1 MSRKFIA
8 IFMLLTMLLVF
19 VPTASAA
26 PAVIL
31 DGHTLSFDVPPTIE
45 NGRTLVPLRTIFE
58 ALGTQIYWDAPTQ
71 TVMAR
76 KESANT
82 AISLTIGNK
91 YAYVNNNLV
100 QLDVPAKIIK
110 SRTMV
115 PLRFVSEALGAKVD
129 WNGVTQT
136 ITITSALES
145 FEVTQDGKVI
155 GHYSGPMKDGVAS
168 GQGIFTDLQGIK
180 YIGKFSNGINIV
192 DWTSGTVQ
200 WPDGTVYTGAMQK
213 SNMKG
218 QGELTSAAGIKFS
231 GQFNGNN
238 IADWTSGTIQ
248 WPDGK
253 TYSGALKAMKAQG
266 QGQIDWPEGARYKRY
281 VGEFS
286 AGMMEG
292 QGSLLFADGHIYAGS
307 FSANQA
313 TGIGKLIWP
322 KSVGIHYEGQVKD
335 GLMEGQGVLETTNGD
350 LYTGQFKNNL
360 AHGQGTLL
368 FADGRE
374 YNGQFAKGKPDGTG
388 KMTYP
393 DGNLQ
398 EGQWI
403 NGVFQG

>member
-1 MSRKFIA
+1 MSRKFITV
-8 IFMLLTMLLVF
+8 FMVLAMLLVF

-45 NGRTLVPLRTIFE
+45 NGRTLVPLRAIFE

-82 AISLTIGNK
+82 VISLTIGNK

-129 WNGVTQT
+129 WDGVTQT
-136 ITITSALES
+136 INITSALEL
-145 FEVTQDGKVI
+145 FEVAQDGVVI
-155 GHYSGPMKDGVAS
+155 GHYSGAMKDGVPN
-168 GQGIFTDLQGIK
+168 GQGIFIDLQGVK
-180 YIGKFSNGINIV
+180 YIGQFSNGINTG
-192 DWTSGTVQ
+192 DWTSGTIQ
-200 WPDGTVYTGAMQK
+200 WPDNTVYTGALQK
-213 SNMKG
+213 GNLKG
-218 QGELTSAAGIKFS
+218 AGKLTTPTGIKFI

-238 IADWTSGTIQ
+238 IRDWTAGTIQ

-266 QGQIDWPEGARYKRY
+266 QGQIDWPEGAEYKRY
-281 VGEFS
+281 LGDFS
-286 AGMMEG
+286 VGMMEG
-292 QGSLLFADGHIYAGS
+292 QGSLLFADGHSYTGS

-313 TGIGKLIWP
+313 TGTGTLNWP
-322 KSVGIHYEGQVKD
+322 KEGVHYEGQVKD
-335 GLMEGQGVLETTNGD
+335 GLMEGQGVLKTTHGE

-360 AHGQGTLL
+360 ADGQGTLL
-368 FADGRE
+368 FADGQE
-374 YNGQFAKGKPDGTG
+374 YSGQFAQGKPNGTG

-393 DGNLQ
+393 DGRSQ